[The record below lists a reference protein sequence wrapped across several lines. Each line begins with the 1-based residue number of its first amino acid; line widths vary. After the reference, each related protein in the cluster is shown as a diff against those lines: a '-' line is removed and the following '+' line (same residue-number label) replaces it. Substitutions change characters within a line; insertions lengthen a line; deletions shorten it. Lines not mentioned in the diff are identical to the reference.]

1 MKDPHTIKYVLRY
14 IGLSLAY
21 KNCEIDLKLLGKMNQ
36 ESGDFLPWLID
47 EVTEILQKDI
57 KAYNTINNSVG
68 FESKTTSSFLLLLI
82 EGVMDI
88 LLEDMKM
95 YRGINI
101 TMKRESVTTRV
112 FHWRY
117 RSNKGSIRLSTDQLL
132 KLTTETCSKYF
143 SDHRVEVKSKAW
155 Y

>member
-1 MKDPHTIKYVLRY
+1 MKDPHTIRYVLRY

-21 KNCEIDLKLLGKMNQ
+21 KNCEIDLKMFGEMNR
-36 ESGDFLPWLID
+36 EYGEFLPWLID

-57 KAYNTINNSVG
+57 KAYKANNNSVR
-68 FESKTTSSFLLLLI
+68 FESKTTSSFLPLLI

-88 LLEDMKM
+88 LQEDMKM
-95 YRGINI
+95 YRGIKI
-101 TMKRESVTTRV
+101 TMDRESNTTRI

-117 RSNKGSIRLSTDQLL
+117 RANQGSVRLCTNQLL
-132 KLTTETCSKYF
+132 KLTTETCIKYF
-143 SDHRVEVKSKAW
+143 SDNRIKVKSKAW